1 MITIPA
7 LRFIDFTGYAQARGI
22 LQLYPDWSMIML
34 TTDFITLF
42 GTLDTSFGD
51 DLSPHDHAWNFVSI
65 VDAITQ
71 SNG

>member
-1 MITIPA
+1 
-7 LRFIDFTGYAQARGI
+7 
-22 LQLYPDWSMIML
+22 MIML
-34 TTDFITLF
+34 TTDFITWF